1 MIHHLYLTGTPAE
14 LTGDLMREMAHGRR
28 LTLVSLTK
36 TAEDTYSMCVQV
48 AR

>member
-14 LTGDLMREMAHGRR
+14 LTDDLMSEMAHGRH

-36 TAEDTYSMCVQV
+36 TGDTYSMCVQV
-48 AR
+48 TR

>member
-14 LTGDLMREMAHGRR
+14 LTDDLMREMVDGRH

-36 TAEDTYSMCVQV
+36 TEDTYSMCVQV